1 MNMEYTYKIYND
13 IYYLM
18 LAGIKD
24 IEVRLLNEKSEKI
37 LVGDFIT
44 FNNLSCEGRYIK
56 VKVIGKNIYNSVDE
70 MVLDNDIARILPG
83 SSKEELNELLV
94 QIFGDVSKK
103 SKIVTFSFVVVDTDL
118 DIEVD
123 RTKDIYEKV
132 LTNDKVINITGSSG
146 SGKSTYV
153 SEHFNTGEYIVVD
166 TDEIFF
172 EHRFLE
178 STGINRMLGEYFRN
192 KYSIMPNLGTEF
204 DLIYKEILE
213 YFKDSSKTIVID
225 CAQFGN
231 CQDLSILRGRV
242 IVIRTAVDTCYER
255 ALLRYKKT
263 HEEKNA
269 SYTKEE
275 FDAYAEKKKKIY
287 LWRNGLNSFIRKID
301 CL

>member
-1 MNMEYTYKIYND
+1 MEYTYNIYDD
-13 IYYLM
+13 IYSLM
-18 LAGIKD
+18 LSGKKNV
-24 IEVRLLNEKSEKI
+24 EVRLLNEKSEKI

-56 VKVIGKNIYNSVDE
+56 VKVTSKNIYNDVDE
-70 MVLDNDIARILPG
+70 MLLDNDIEKIFPG
-83 SSKEELNELLV
+83 SSKEELTKLLV
-94 QIFGDVSKK
+94 QIFGEAAKK

-123 RTKDIYEKV
+123 RAKDIYEKV

-153 SEHFNTGEYIVVD
+153 SKYFNGDEYIVVD
-166 TDEIFF
+166 TDEIFV

-178 STGINRMLGEYFRN
+178 STGINKMLGEYFRG
-192 KYSIMPNLGTEF
+192 KYSTMPTLETDF

-225 CAQFGN
+225 CEQFKY
-231 CQDLSILRGRV
+231 CQDFSILKGNV
-242 IVIRTAVDTCYER
+242 IVIRTGVDTCYER
-255 ALLRYKKT
+255 CLLRYKKT
-263 HEEKNA
+263 HDEKSV

-275 FDAYAEKKKKIY
+275 FDAYAEKKKRIY
-287 LWRNGLNSFIRKID
+287 LWRNGLNIFIRKID

>member
-1 MNMEYTYKIYND
+1 MEYTYNIYND

-18 LAGIKD
+18 LAGKKD

-37 LVGDFIT
+37 LAGDFIT

-56 VKVIGKNIYNSVDE
+56 VKVTGKNIYNSVDE
-70 MVLDNDIARILPG
+70 MVLDNDIERILPG

-94 QIFGDVSKK
+94 QIFGEVAKE

-132 LTNDKVINITGSSG
+132 LTNDKVINVTGSSG

-153 SEHFNTGEYIVVD
+153 SERFNSDKYIVVD

-178 STGINRMLGEYFRN
+178 STGINRMLGEYFRG
-192 KYSIMPNLGTEF
+192 KYSTMPTLEADF
-204 DLIYKEILE
+204 DLMYKEILE

-231 CQDLSILRGRV
+231 CQDFDILKGKL

-255 ALLRYKKT
+255 CLLRYKKT
-263 HEEKNA
+263 HDEKNV

-275 FDAYAEKKKKIY
+275 FDVYAEKKKRIY

>member
-1 MNMEYTYKIYND
+1 MEYTYNVYND

-18 LAGIKD
+18 LAGKKD
-24 IEVRLLNEKSEKI
+24 IEVRLLNEKSGKI
-37 LVGDFIT
+37 LEGDFIT

-56 VKVIGKNIYNSVDE
+56 VKVTEKNIYNSIDD
-70 MVLDNDIARILPG
+70 MVLDNDIERILPG
-83 SSKEELNELLV
+83 SSKDDLTKLLV
-94 QIFGDVSKK
+94 QIFGDVANK

-118 DIEVD
+118 DVEVD

-132 LTNDKVINITGSSG
+132 LTSDRVINITGSSG

-153 SEHFNTGEYIVVD
+153 SKYFNGDEYIVVD
-166 TDEIFF
+166 TDDIFV

-178 STGINRMLGEYFRN
+178 STGINRILGEYFRN
-192 KYSIMPNLGTEF
+192 KYSTMPNLGAEF

-213 YFKDSSKTIVID
+213 YFKDSSKSIVID
-225 CAQFGN
+225 CAQFDS
-231 CQDLSILRGRV
+231 CQDLSILKGSV
-242 IVIRTAVDTCYER
+242 IVVRIDVDTCYER
-255 ALLRYKKT
+255 CLLRYKKT
-263 HEEKNA
+263 HDEKNV

-275 FDAYAEKKKKIY
+275 FDAYAEKKRKIY